1 MPHEY
6 DRDFDADIKNHY
18 RFEAGQDSPYGKVN
32 FRVLSNG
39 GSSVSIHEDGIN
51 KENMQTA
58 ISGRSVE
65 ALGYSI
71 ERTRTSRQDPPVPA
85 KWITCKH
92 GDVLI
97 ECEDGDIIMKADN
110 IIMEAN
116 GVMDAMDGDMQMNAN
131 KGIKIEAPDVRIV
144 GSNLRFTARKDFSI
158 SGKVSGGIVAGV
170 LNMAA
175 SADFGSSIQ
184 LGLLK
189 QIKNMLKAE

>member
-71 ERTRTSRQDPPVPA
+71 ERTRTSSQDPPVPA

-116 GVMDAMDGDMQMNAN
+116 GVMDAMDGDIQLNAN

-175 SADFGSSIQ
+175 SADFGASIQ

>member
-116 GVMDAMDGDMQMNAN
+116 GVMDAMDGDIQLNAN
-131 KGIKIEAPDVRIV
+131 KGIKIEAPDARIV

>member
-51 KENMQTA
+51 KENMQTS

-65 ALGYSI
+65 SLGYSI

-116 GVMDAMDGDMQMNAN
+116 GVMDAMDGDIQLNAN

>member
-116 GVMDAMDGDMQMNAN
+116 GVMDAMDGDIQMNAN

-158 SGKVSGGIVAGV
+158 SGKVSGCIVAGV

>member
-116 GVMDAMDGDMQMNAN
+116 GVMDAMDGDIQMNAN

-175 SADFGSSIQ
+175 SADFGASIQ

>member
-116 GVMDAMDGDMQMNAN
+116 GVMDAMDGDIQMNAN

>member
-116 GVMDAMDGDMQMNAN
+116 GVMDAMDGDIQLNAN

-175 SADFGSSIQ
+175 SADFGASIQ

>member
-32 FRVLSNG
+32 FRVLTNG

-116 GVMDAMDGDMQMNAN
+116 GVMDAMDGDIQLNAN

-175 SADFGSSIQ
+175 SADFGASIQ

>member
-116 GVMDAMDGDMQMNAN
+116 GVMDAMDGDIQLNAN

-144 GSNLRFTARKDFSI
+144 GSHLRFTARKDFSI
-158 SGKVSGGIVAGV
+158 SGKVSVGIVAGV

>member
-65 ALGYSI
+65 SLGYSI

-116 GVMDAMDGDMQMNAN
+116 GVMDAMDGDIQLNAN

-175 SADFGSSIQ
+175 SADFGASIQ

>member
-116 GVMDAMDGDMQMNAN
+116 GVMDAMDGDIQLNAN

>member
-65 ALGYSI
+65 ALCYSI

-116 GVMDAMDGDMQMNAN
+116 GVMDAMDGDIQLNAN

>member
-51 KENMQTA
+51 KENMQTD

-116 GVMDAMDGDMQMNAN
+116 GVMDAMDGDIQLNAN

-158 SGKVSGGIVAGV
+158 SGKVSGGIVAGL

>member
-18 RFEAGQDSPYGKVN
+18 RFEGGQDSPYGKVN

-116 GVMDAMDGDMQMNAN
+116 GVMDAMDGDIQLNAN

>member
-97 ECEDGDIIMKADN
+97 ECEDGDIIMKEAN
-110 IIMEAN
+110 IIMEAY
-116 GVMDAMDGDMQMNAN
+116 GVMDAMDGDIQLNAN

>member
-58 ISGRSVE
+58 ISGRPVE
-65 ALGYSI
+65 APGYSI

-116 GVMDAMDGDMQMNAN
+116 GVMDAMDGDIQLNAN

>member
-116 GVMDAMDGDMQMNAN
+116 GVMDAMDGDIQLTAN

>member
-1 MPHEY
+1 MPHQY

-32 FRVLSNG
+32 FRVLTNG

-116 GVMDAMDGDMQMNAN
+116 GVMDAMDGDIQLNAN

-175 SADFGSSIQ
+175 SADFGASIQ

>member
-116 GVMDAMDGDMQMNAN
+116 GVMDAMDGDIQLNAN
-131 KGIKIEAPDVRIV
+131 KGIKIEAPDVRIG

>member
-116 GVMDAMDGDMQMNAN
+116 GVMDAMDGDIQLNAN

-144 GSNLRFTARKDFSI
+144 GCNLRFTARKDFSI

>member
-32 FRVLSNG
+32 FRVLTNG

-116 GVMDAMDGDMQMNAN
+116 GVMDAMDGDIQLNAN

>member
-65 ALGYSI
+65 SLGYSI

-116 GVMDAMDGDMQMNAN
+116 GVMDAMDGDIQMNAN

-175 SADFGSSIQ
+175 SADFGASIQ

>member
-116 GVMDAMDGDMQMNAN
+116 GVMDAMDGDIQLNAN

-170 LNMAA
+170 LIMAA
-175 SADFGSSIQ
+175 SADFG
-184 LGLLK
+184 
-189 QIKNMLKAE
+189 

>member
-6 DRDFDADIKNHY
+6 DRDFDTDIKNHY

-32 FRVLSNG
+32 FRVLTNG

-116 GVMDAMDGDMQMNAN
+116 GVMDAMDGDIQLNAN

>member
-116 GVMDAMDGDMQMNAN
+116 GVMDAMDGDIQINAN

>member
-6 DRDFDADIKNHY
+6 DRDFDVDIKNHY

-92 GDVLI
+92 GDVP
-97 ECEDGDIIMKADN
+97 
-110 IIMEAN
+110 
-116 GVMDAMDGDMQMNAN
+116 V
-131 KGIKIEAPDVRIV
+131 
-144 GSNLRFTARKDFSI
+144 SYTHLRAHET
-158 SGKVSGGIVAGV
+158 
-170 LNMAA
+170 
-175 SADFGSSIQ
+175 
-184 LGLLK
+184 
-189 QIKNMLKAE
+189 

>member
-65 ALGYSI
+65 SLGYSI

-116 GVMDAMDGDMQMNAN
+116 GVMDAMDGDIQMNAN

>member
-1 MPHEY
+1 MQHEY

-116 GVMDAMDGDMQMNAN
+116 GVMDAMDGDIQLNAN

-189 QIKNMLKAE
+189 QIKNRLKAE